1 MNKEYNDY
9 AITILNGL
17 RLSGFSAD
25 IDFNERNLKSN
36 FKQADRLNARYIILI
51 GEDEVKN
58 NILTVKNNQTKE
70 EAKVELINLVEFL
83 DSDFD
88 GCDDDCCCCGDCEGH
103 DH

>member
-88 GCDDDCCCCGDCEGH
+88 GCDDDCCCGDCEGH